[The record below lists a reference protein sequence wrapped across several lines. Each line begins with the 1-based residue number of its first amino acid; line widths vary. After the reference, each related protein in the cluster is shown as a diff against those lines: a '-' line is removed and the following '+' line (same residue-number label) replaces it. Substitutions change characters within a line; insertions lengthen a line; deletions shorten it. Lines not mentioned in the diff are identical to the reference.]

1 MTERF
6 ENSTEPGAVAEFGD
20 NGWAHRRRLERQLHD
35 GPALRLA
42 ALSLRLGVC
51 RHRTEHEQAVH
62 ECLIGAQD
70 ELHAVLQELRDVAS
84 QIYPPVLAS
93 AGLGVAL
100 QALAERVGLPVTV
113 RAPRRRFPAA
123 VEAAAYFEVAEH
135 LPALVDGASA
145 LAITVDDSER
155 SLLLTMA
162 AERDGA
168 GQDGAGQ
175 NATGQSGTGQD
186 EITVRIPCE

>member
-6 ENSTEPGAVAEFGD
+6 GNNGELSTVPECGD
-20 NGWAHRRRLERQLHD
+20 HGWAHRRRLERQLHD

-51 RHRTEHEQAVH
+51 RHRARQEELVH
-62 ECLIGAQD
+62 ECLTGAQD

-100 QALAERVGLPVTV
+100 EAMAERLGMPVTV
-113 RAPRRRFPAA
+113 RAPDRRYPAA
-123 VEAAAYFEVAEH
+123 VEAAAYFEVAEN

-145 LAITVDDSER
+145 LSISVEDGQHGLVLTLVAER
-155 SLLLTMA
+155 EA
-162 AERDGA
+162 AESD
-168 GQDGAGQ
+168 DV
-175 NATGQSGTGQD
+175 
-186 EITVRIPCE
+186 ITVRIPCE